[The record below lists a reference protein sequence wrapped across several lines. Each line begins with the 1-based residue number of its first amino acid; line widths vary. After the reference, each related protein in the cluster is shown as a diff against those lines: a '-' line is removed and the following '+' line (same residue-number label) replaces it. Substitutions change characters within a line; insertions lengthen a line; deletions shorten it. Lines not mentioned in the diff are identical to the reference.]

1 MDPELQEYL
10 LIAGVAVS
18 YVIIPFIF
26 YAKDMHGWYKLLSRN
41 PNQPAT
47 MDTPMNKTVH
57 INYEPNTLGDLEES
71 L

>member
-10 LIAGVAVS
+10 LIAGVAVF
-18 YVIIPFIF
+18 YVGVPL
-26 YAKDMHGWYKLLSRN
+26 YSVGRTTWNLYKRSSDL
-41 PNQPAT
+41 NQPAT

-57 INYEPNTLGDLEES
+57 INYEPNIQSDLEES